1 MEVLGFSII
10 IPAFPEFISYYGI
23 SELQVT
29 LWLNV
34 YSLFA
39 FLAAPILGQRSDK
52 IGRKKSLARCVL
64 GTSLSYFLMIASP
77 TYIIFLIARAI
88 NGVTWGN
95 ISIIQAILTDVSPTP
110 EEKRKN
116 FGLMWALFGI
126 GFILWP
132 FLGSVLLGQRG
143 VDAIFIFGWC
153 LAAAQLMLV
162 LLAFHNTNKED
173 LDHHKVIQRNPIITI
188 KKFITEPTLKP
199 WLLSLMALGVAVFIV
214 NSSQSLYMHNLF
226 DTSGE
231 RYGYIL
237 AIAWVI
243 IAINMGVLIPKFW
256 MKIFSTRYLLYRTFF
271 WMVAW
276 YALLGIMNTE
286 TSYVITLYTVMLFTW
301 AYGVVYNIY
310 IMSHAKKN
318 EVGELSWMLG
328 SLQSL
333 FMVFWPIVGG
343 VLLESDINIHRGA
356 IVFFVIAILIMIKP
370 LREHVDQEDTKAPE
384 LLA

>member
-29 LWLNV
+29 LGLTV

-52 IGRKKSLARCVL
+52 IGRKKSLARCIF
-64 GTSLSYFLMIASP
+64 GTSVSYFLMVVSH
-77 TYIIFLIARAI
+77 TYIVFLIARAI
-88 NGVTWGN
+88 NGITGGN
-95 ISIIQAILTDVSPTP
+95 ISIIQAILNDISPDQV
-110 EEKRKN
+110 EKRKN
-116 FGLMWALFGI
+116 FGLMGALFGI

-132 FLGSVLLGQRG
+132 FLGSVILGQRG
-143 VDAIFIFGWC
+143 VDAIFVFGGC
-153 LAAAQLMLV
+153 LAAVQLILV
-162 LLAFHNTNKED
+162 LLAFHNTNKDD
-173 LDHHKVIQRNPIITI
+173 LDHHKVIQRNPIKTI

-199 WLLSLMALGVAVFIV
+199 RLLSLMCIGVAVFIV

-243 IAINMGVLIPKFW
+243 MAINMWVLIPKFW
-256 MKIFSTRYLLYRTFF
+256 MKVFSTRKLLYRVFF
-271 WMVAW
+271 WMVIW
-276 YALLGIMNTE
+276 YATLGFMHTE
-286 TSYVITLYTVMLFTW
+286 TSYVIVLYITMLFTW

-318 EVGELSWMLG
+318 EVGELSWMMW

-333 FMVFWPIVGG
+333 FMVIWPIIGG
-343 VLLESDINIHRGA
+343 VLLETNFNIQRGA

-370 LREHVDQEDTKAPE
+370 LREHIDQEDSKAPE
-384 LLA
+384 LLV